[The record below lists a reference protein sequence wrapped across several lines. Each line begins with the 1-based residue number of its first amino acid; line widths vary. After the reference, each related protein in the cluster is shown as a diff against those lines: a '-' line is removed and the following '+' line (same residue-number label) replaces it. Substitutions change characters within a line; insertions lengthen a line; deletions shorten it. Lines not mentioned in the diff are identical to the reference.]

1 MDRNHASPP
10 LPEERVLVLDFGS
23 QYTELIAR
31 RVRELGVYAAVL
43 PWDATAEEILAFAP
57 RAVILSGGPSS
68 VCDEGSPRAPEAVF
82 ALGVPILGICYGMQA
97 LAVQLGGAVEPG
109 TPREFGYAE
118 ATLCGEDPVLAPAVE
133 PLGDGRR
140 GLRVW
145 MSHGDRVVR
154 LPPGFRPLLTSP
166 GAPVAAMAD
175 PARGYYALQFH
186 PEVRHTPRGNDV
198 LAAFLAAVAGLGRSW
213 TPEAIRDRLARDLAA
228 RLGTGG
234 RVLLAL
240 SGGVDSTVTAAL
252 LRRVVGGRLVPVFVD
267 TGLLRAGEREEV
279 EGLFGGEGLHVVD
292 ARARFLAALR
302 GVTDPEEKRKII
314 GRLFIDVFA
323 GEARR
328 LEDIAWFA
336 QGTIYPDVIESA
348 RTRPGSAKAAIKY
361 HHHVGGLPD
370 VLPFPLVEP
379 LRELFKDEV
388 RALGRLLAVPES
400 LLARH
405 PFPGPGLAVR
415 VLGEVTP
422 EALDLVRAADRIFL
436 EELRRAG
443 WYGRLAQAF
452 AVYLPVRSVAVMG
465 DARRHDPVVALRAVE
480 TEDFMTARAAELP
493 AGLLA
498 LCARRITNEVPG
510 LSRVVYDCTS
520 KPPATI
526 EWE

>member
-1 MDRNHASPP
+1 MERSLAPPP
-10 LPEERVLVLDFGS
+10 LPDERVLVLDFGS
-23 QYTELIAR
+23 QYTELLAR

-43 PWDATAEEILAFAP
+43 PWDAPEEEIRAFAP
-57 RAVILSGGPSS
+57 RAVILSGGPAS
-68 VCDEGSPRAPEAVF
+68 VCERGSPRAPEVVF
-82 ALGVPILGICYGMQA
+82 ALRVPVLGICYGMQT

-109 TPREFGYAE
+109 TPREYGYAE
-118 ATLCGEDPVLAPAVE
+118 AELLEEDPLFAPAAE
-133 PLGDGRR
+133 RLDDGRR
-140 GLRVW
+140 GLHVW
-145 MSHGDRVVR
+145 MSHGDRVER
-154 LPPGFRPLLTSP
+154 LPPGFRPLLASA

-175 PARGYYALQFH
+175 PARGYYGLQFH
-186 PEVRHTPRGNDV
+186 PEVRHTPRGSEM
-198 LAAFLAAVAGLGRSW
+198 LAAFLTKVAGLGRSW
-213 TPEAIRDRLARDLAA
+213 TPETILDRLGRDLAV
-228 RLGTGG
+228 RLAGHA

-252 LRRVVGGRLVPVFVD
+252 LRRVVGDRLVPVFVD
-267 TGLLRAGEREEV
+267 TGLLRSGEREEV
-279 EGLFGGEGLHVVD
+279 EGLFGDEALRVVD
-292 ARARFLAALR
+292 ARTRFLAALR

-323 GEARR
+323 EEAYRI
-328 LEDIAWFA
+328 ENVGWFA

-348 RTRPGSAKAAIKY
+348 RTRPGSAKAVIKS
-361 HHHVGGLPD
+361 HHNVGGLPD

-388 RALGRLLAVPES
+388 RALGRLLGVPER
-400 LLARH
+400 LLSRH

-443 WYGRLAQAF
+443 WYERLAQAL

-465 DARRHDPVVALRAVE
+465 DARRHEPVVALRAVE

-493 AGLLA
+493 PDLLA
-498 LCARRITNEVPG
+498 RCARRITNEVPG
-510 LSRVVYDCTS
+510 LSRVVYDFTS

>member
-1 MDRNHASPP
+1 VDGAPP
-10 LPEERVLVLDFGS
+10 SSLPEERVLVLDFGS

-43 PWDATAEEILAFAP
+43 PWDADEGEIRAFAP
-57 RAVILSGGPSS
+57 RAVILSGGPAS
-68 VCDEGSPRAPEAVF
+68 VCEAGSPRAPAVVF
-82 ALGVPILGICYGMQA
+82 DLGVPILGICYGMQT

-118 ATLCGEDPVLAPAVE
+118 APLLAEDPVFAPAAE
-133 PLGDGRR
+133 PLVQGGR

-175 PARGYYALQFH
+175 RERGYYALQFH
-186 PEVRHTPRGNDV
+186 PEVHHTPRGNDV
-198 LAAFLAAVAGLGRSW
+198 LAAFLTRICGFARNW
-213 TPEAIRDRLARDLAA
+213 TPETILARLERDLAS
-228 RLGTGG
+228 RLGGRG

-252 LRRVVGGRLVPVFVD
+252 LRRVVGARLVPVFVD
-267 TGLLRAGEREEV
+267 TGLLRAGERAEV
-279 EGLFGGEGLHVVD
+279 EGFFGPGLVVVD
-292 ARARFLAALR
+292 AGARFLEALR
-302 GVTDPEEKRKII
+302 GVSDPEEKRKII

-323 GEARR
+323 EEARR

-348 RTRPGSAKAAIKY
+348 RTRPGSAKAVIKS
-361 HHHVGGLPD
+361 HHNVGGLPD
-370 VLPFPLVEP
+370 RLPFPLVEP

-388 RALGRLLAVPES
+388 RALGRILGVPHV

-422 EALDLVRAADRIFL
+422 EALALVRAADRIFL
-436 EELRRAG
+436 EELRRTG
-443 WYGRLAQAF
+443 WYERLAQAF

-465 DARRHDPVVALRAVE
+465 DARRHEPVVALRAVE

-493 AGLLA
+493 ADILA
-498 LCARRITNEVPG
+498 ACARRITNEVSG
-510 LSRVVYDCTS
+510 LSRVVYDFTS

>member
-1 MDRNHASPP
+1 MAGDAPS
-10 LPEERVLVLDFGS
+10 LPDERVLVLDFGS

-31 RVRELGVYAAVL
+31 RVRELGVYAAVF
-43 PWDATAEEILAFAP
+43 PWDASAEEIRAFAP

-68 VCDEGSPRAPEAVF
+68 VCEAGSPRAPEAVF
-82 ALGVPILGICYGMQA
+82 ALGVPVLGICYGMQL
-97 LAVQLGGAVEPG
+97 LAVQLGGTVEPG

-118 ATLCGEDPVLAPAVE
+118 AFLTAEDPLLAPAAE
-133 PLGDGRR
+133 TLPDGRR
-140 GLRVW
+140 GLHVW
-145 MSHGDRVVR
+145 MSHGDRVDR
-154 LPPGFRPLLTSP
+154 LPPGFRPLLTSS

-175 PARGYYALQFH
+175 PARRYYGLQFH
-186 PEVRHTPRGNDV
+186 PEVRHTPRGPEI
-198 LAAFLAAVAGLGRSW
+198 LTAFLTLSGLGRSW
-213 TPEAIRDRLARDLAA
+213 TPEAILERLTRDLGVRLAE
-228 RLGTGG
+228 GG

-240 SGGVDSTVTAAL
+240 SGGVDSTVSAAL
-252 LRRVVGGRLVPVFVD
+252 LRRVVGARLVPVFVD

-279 EGLFGGEGLHVVD
+279 EALFGADGLRVVD
-292 ARARFLAALR
+292 AGARFLEALR
-302 GVTDPEEKRKII
+302 GVGDPETKRKII

-323 GEARR
+323 EEARA
-328 LEDIAWFA
+328 IQGVGWFA

-348 RTRPGSAKAAIKY
+348 RTRPGSAKAVIKS
-361 HHHVGGLPD
+361 HHNVGGLPD

-388 RALGRLLAVPES
+388 RALGALLGIPPA
-400 LLARH
+400 LLGRH

-422 EALDLVRAADRIFL
+422 EALAIVRAADRIFL

-443 WYGRLAQAF
+443 WYERVAQAF

-493 AGLLA
+493 PDLLA
-498 LCARRITNEVPG
+498 RCARRITNEVPG